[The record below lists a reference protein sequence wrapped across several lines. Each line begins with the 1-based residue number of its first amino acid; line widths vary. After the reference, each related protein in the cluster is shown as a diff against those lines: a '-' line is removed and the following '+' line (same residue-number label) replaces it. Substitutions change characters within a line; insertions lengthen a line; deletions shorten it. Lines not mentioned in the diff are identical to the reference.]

1 LVRSEQ
7 NIEELMC
14 NDAKKIVIDEDFKN
28 SLKNTIIYGN
38 KYNDI
43 TKLSKRKN
51 NIMQNKYLKIASGFV
66 ICVVV
71 GGSIFKVIEAPS
83 IRNIFTKAEGVSKV
97 FIPNSVDNL
106 AEGINKKIAVGS
118 KGDTAKEILNNSK
131 DASQLALAEKEKKSK
146 DKPAVVKPKSETPV
160 TNNDPGKTNSGKS
173 IDDTN
178 DKVVTVDK
186 GASVSIDVKG
196 TQDVPNMENVKE
208 NATKILES
216 YDPRYSTDGLMLAS
230 VKNSGIYIKDME
242 SLDEKKLIAY
252 NDKTEI
258 VNKPNITSSNE
269 IIYYKAEKTNS
280 ENGAIYKADKTGKES
295 IKIVDGKNPM
305 VSKDGKKVV
314 YESNGKICILELKTN
329 IKTLVDTG
337 KYPSWS
343 DNGKLISYVKEE
355 KETQSYDVNTEKKE
369 VFIEKSYSSLWVF
382 DLTTENTIMLT
393 NKEVNI
399 DNKGIQSWAGAV
411 KNGSITSN
419 LDLTSKYS
427 YFESA
432 WSVDNKEISVIR
444 RNNVDKA
451 FELIK
456 YNLDK

>member
-1 LVRSEQ
+1 VRSERE
-7 NIEELMC
+7 IEELMC
-14 NDAKKIVIDEDFKN
+14 KDATKIIIDEDFKN
-28 SLKNTIIYGN
+28 SLKNTIIHGN

-71 GGSIFKVIEAPS
+71 GGSVFKAVEAPS
-83 IRNIFTKAEGVSKV
+83 IRNIFTKAEGVAKV
-97 FIPNSVDNL
+97 IAPIESVDNS
-106 AEGINKKIAVGS
+106 AEDINKKIAVESKDDTEKGILNSS
-118 KGDTAKEILNNSK
+118 KGT
-131 DASQLALAEKEKKSK
+131 SQLALVEREEKSK
-146 DKPAVVKPKSETPV
+146 DKAAVVKPKIETPV
-160 TNNDPGKTNSGKS
+160 ANNDPGKTNSGKTV
-173 IDDTN
+173 DDTN
-178 DKVVTVDK
+178 DNVVTVDK
-186 GASVSIDVKG
+186 GASVSIDVKSPL
-196 TQDVPNMENVKE
+196 DVPNMENVKE
-208 NATKILES
+208 NASKILES
-216 YDPRYSTDGLMLAS
+216 YDPRYSSDGLMLAS

-258 VNKPNITSSNE
+258 VNKPNITPSNE

-280 ENGAIYKADKTGKES
+280 ENGAIYKSDKTGKQP

-305 VSKDGKKVV
+305 VSKDGEKVV
-314 YESNGKICILELKTN
+314 YESDGKICILQLKTN
-329 IKTLVDTG
+329 VKTMVDTG

-355 KETQSYDVNTEKKE
+355 KETQSYDENTEKKE

-432 WSVDNKEISVIR
+432 WSVDNKEICVIR
-444 RNNVDKA
+444 RNNVDKG
-451 FELIK
+451 FQLIK
-456 YNLDK
+456 YKLDK